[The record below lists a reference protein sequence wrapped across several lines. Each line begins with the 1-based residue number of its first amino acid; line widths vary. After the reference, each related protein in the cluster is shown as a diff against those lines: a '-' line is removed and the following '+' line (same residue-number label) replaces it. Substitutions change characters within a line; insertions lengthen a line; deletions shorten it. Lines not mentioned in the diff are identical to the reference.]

1 MLASRRDEVFE
12 QLRARLLVVI
22 DRFRDFVAGE
32 PLESS
37 GPAPEPPSPAGPEI
51 DRFTR
56 EVATA
61 PTWQARIVAAN
72 ALAEL
77 RGDRVV
83 DALVRAVRDP
93 SAEVAVA
100 AVAALACQPG
110 RRATEDLREV
120 LRETEGVV
128 GPYTRAAAVEAI
140 ARCQG
145 HAALPLL
152 REALHDGDAEVSMAA
167 VHALAR
173 VAPDESAPWL
183 HALLEDR
190 SGYFSPVVR
199 LATAT
204 SLEHSGQLDAARARS
219 LLETETNEGVRFV
232 LERTASRFA

>member
-1 MLASRRDEVFE
+1 MFALRRDELIE
-12 QLRARLLVVI
+12 PLRARLLVAI
-22 DRFRDFVAGE
+22 DRFRDLVAGAPRE
-32 PLESS
+32 ASVPT
-37 GPAPEPPSPAGPEI
+37 PEPPASAGPEV

-61 PTWQARIVAAN
+61 PTWQARVVAAN

-100 AVAALACQPG
+100 AVEALACQPG
-110 RRATEDLREV
+110 PRAAEDLREV
-120 LRETEGVV
+120 LRETEGAV
-128 GPYTRAAAVEAI
+128 GPFTRAAAVEAI

-152 REALHDGDAEVSMAA
+152 REALHDGDVEVSMAA

-183 HALLEDR
+183 HTLLEDR

-199 LATAT
+199 LATAKA
-204 SLEHSGQLDAARARS
+204 LQHSGRLDASRARS

-232 LERTASRFA
+232 LERAASRFA